1 MIFMDDIKYD
11 DIKYLEL
18 VGKMYVDDLT
28 FNIDFDN
35 IKLVTLKIDINNIKK
50 SDHLSKKSF
59 DIIDV
64 NDNENNKLF

>member
-1 MIFMDDIKYD
+1 MIFMD

>member
-1 MIFMDDIKYD
+1 MD

-35 IKLVTLKIDINNIKK
+35 IELVTLKIDINI
-50 SDHLSKKSF
+50 
-59 DIIDV
+59 
-64 NDNENNKLF
+64 